1 MKQQII
7 FGSNREKELD
17 VYLQHKKCK
26 KVFIVCGTSMKYL
39 SIYEY
44 FENLEKRLGISTIY
58 FSDFSPNPQ
67 YQSVLK
73 GIALFRQE
81 ACDAII
87 GVGGG
92 SAIDVAKCIKLF
104 VTLSDEKSYL
114 TQQIIPNKLP
124 FVAIPTTAGT
134 GSEATKFAV
143 IYNHGEKISVSD
155 ESCLPRFVWLNH
167 IYLRNLPLYQR
178 KSTMM
183 DALCHAMEAYWSVNS
198 TEESKLYSQE
208 AITIILKYKE
218 EYLNNSDL
226 GNENM
231 LKAANMAGKAINI
244 AKTTAAHAMSYKL
257 TGLYNISH
265 GHAVALCVPG
275 VWRFMLQHL
284 NMCNDNRGQEYLRN
298 MFDELAH
305 IMKKNSAMEAVEY
318 FQQIV
323 DDLKLEIPIPDENEY
338 DILTKTVNIQ
348 RLKNTPVS
356 MSESQINEI
365 YHDVLKRRGENR

>member
-26 KVFIVCGTSMKYL
+26 KVFIVCGSSMKYL

-44 FENLEKRLGISTIY
+44 FQSLEKRLGISTIY

-92 SAIDVAKCIKLF
+92 SAIDVAKCIKMF
-104 VTLSDEKSYL
+104 VTLSENKSYL
-114 TQQIIPNKLP
+114 EQHIIPNNLP
-124 FVAIPTTAGT
+124 FVALPTTAGT

-143 IYNHGEKISVSD
+143 IYNQGEKVSVSD
-155 ESCLPRFVWLNH
+155 ESCIPEFVWLNH
-167 IYLRNLPLYQR
+167 ICLRNLPLYQR
-178 KSTMM
+178 KCTMM

-198 TEESKLYSQE
+198 TEESKLYSKE
-208 AITIILKYKE
+208 AITIIIKYKE

-265 GHAVALCVPG
+265 GHAVALCIPS

-284 NMCNDNRGQEYLRN
+284 NMCNDDRGQEYLTK

-365 YHDVLKRRGENR
+365 YHDVLKRRGGE